1 MREFHLGVSRPKK
14 TEYFSIEISL
24 KNSAPMADFIENS

>member
-1 MREFHLGVSRPKK
+1 MREFHLGVSRPQK

-24 KNSAPMADFIENS
+24 KNSAPMADFIENL